1 MNVPEQYL
9 SMAHRNIYI
18 YMIIKLNSKSKSFLH
33 KKMHFLTNVYV

>member
-1 MNVPEQYL
+1 MSVPEQYL

-18 YMIIKLNSKSKSFLH
+18 YIIKLNSKSFLH

>member
-1 MNVPEQYL
+1 MSVPEQYL

-18 YMIIKLNSKSKSFLH
+18 YMIIKLNSKSFLH